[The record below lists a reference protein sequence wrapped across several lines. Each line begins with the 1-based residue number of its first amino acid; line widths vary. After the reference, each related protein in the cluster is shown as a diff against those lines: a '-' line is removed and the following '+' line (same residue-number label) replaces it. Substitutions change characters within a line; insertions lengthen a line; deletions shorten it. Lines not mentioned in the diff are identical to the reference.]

1 MNLTLK
7 NEIVKLNIKKLECQV
22 RVTLIELENF
32 MNQSMPST
40 LFFKN
45 IREHRETWENSAS
58 KLNQFYPFLWRSK
71 LILLL
76 LKLALLTIKINMERN
91 ASKIPLY
98 NLKTLT
104 FSPPNSIL
112 LQFLPLNIKL
122 LINKFLIEKSQ
133 KQRK

>member
-22 RVTLIELENF
+22 RGTLIELENF
-32 MNQSMPST
+32 TNQSMPST

-58 KLNQFYPFLWRSK
+58 KLNQFHPFLLRSK

-76 LKLALLTIKINMERN
+76 LKLALLTIKINM
-91 ASKIPLY
+91 P
-98 NLKTLT
+98 
-104 FSPPNSIL
+104 
-112 LQFLPLNIKL
+112 Q
-122 LINKFLIEKSQ
+122 KSLFIT
-133 KQRK
+133 